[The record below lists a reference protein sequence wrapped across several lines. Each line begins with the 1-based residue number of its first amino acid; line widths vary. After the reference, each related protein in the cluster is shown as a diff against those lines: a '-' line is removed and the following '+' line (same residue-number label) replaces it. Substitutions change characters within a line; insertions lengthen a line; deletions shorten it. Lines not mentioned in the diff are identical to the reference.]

1 MTVDLSLT
9 INHGYD
15 RVRPIETGDV
25 KVEGIDLDIT
35 HVPPGELFTQIPQH
49 PQAYDVTE
57 QSFSSHVLWTSKDE
71 NPYVGIPVFPSR
83 FFRHNGIYVNEDAD
97 IDEPADLRG
106 KKVGIFITWQ
116 ETAVVM
122 MRGML
127 DEEYDVAPEDVQWI
141 LQSEERIPFEYPE
154 GVDISHVT
162 GNDSVLKMIGTGELD
177 ALLSPVMP
185 PDFGDGVRRLFPNFK
200 EVEQDYFQRT
210 GVFPIMHLIVVRRD
224 LIEENPWI
232 ATSLWDAF
240 VEAKGKAMDRL
251 YDTGGLA
258 ATLPWLLDH
267 IEETREI
274 LGEDY
279 WPYGFQNDVNYET
292 IDTLCR
298 YSYQHGV
305 SQRRVQPEE
314 LFLDEFMAK

>member
-1 MTVDLSLT
+1 MTVNLELT

-15 RVRPIETGDV
+15 RVRPIETGQV
-25 KVEGIDLDIT
+25 AVEGIDLDIT
-35 HVPPGELFTQIPQH
+35 HVPPGELFTQIAAH
-49 PQAYDVTE
+49 PNAYEVTE
-57 QSFSSHVLWTSKDE
+57 QSFSSHVLWTSKNE

-83 FFRHNGIYVNEDAD
+83 FFRHNGIYVHEDAD
-97 IDEPADLRG
+97 IEEPQDLRG
-106 KKVGIFITWQ
+106 KTVGGFITYQ

-127 DEEYDVAPEDVQWI
+127 DDEYGVEPSEVDWVF
-141 LQSEERIPFEYPE
+141 QSEERIPFEYPDD
-154 GVDISHVT
+154 VDITHT
-162 GNDSVLKMIGTGELD
+162 EGNDNVLEMIGTGELD

-185 PDFGDGVRRLFPNFK
+185 PAYGDTVERLFENFK
-200 EVEQDYFQRT
+200 EVEQEYFRRT
-210 GVFPIMHLIVVRRD
+210 GVFPIMHLIAVRRD
-224 LIEENPWI
+224 IIDDHPWV

-240 VEAKGKAMDRL
+240 VEAKEKAMDRV

-267 IEETREI
+267 VEETRDV

-279 WPYGFQNDVNYET
+279 WPYGFQNEVNYET

-298 YSYQHGV
+298 YSYEHGV
-305 SQRRVQPEE
+305 SERRVQPEE
-314 LFLDEFMAK
+314 LFLDEFLAK

>member
-1 MTVDLSLT
+1 MSVDLTLT
-9 INHGYD
+9 VNHGYD

-25 KVEGIDLDIT
+25 PIEGIDLDIV
-35 HVPPGELFTQIPQH
+35 HVPPGELFTQIAVNPRS
-49 PQAYDVTE
+49 YEVTE
-57 QSFSSHVLWTSKDE
+57 QSFSTHTLWTSKNE

-83 FFRHNGIYVNEDAD
+83 FFRHNGIYIPEGSD
-97 IDEPADLRG
+97 IEEPADLKG
-106 KKVGIFITWQ
+106 KTVGAFITYQ

-127 DEEYDVAPEDVQWI
+127 DDEYDVLPSEIEWV

-154 GVDISHVT
+154 DVDISIV
-162 GNDSVLKMIGTGELD
+162 GPDENVLEMIGTGDLD

-185 PDFGDGVRRLFPNFK
+185 PAYGDGVKRLFEDFK
-200 EVEQDYFQRT
+200 RIEQEYVRET
-210 GVFPIMHLIVVRRD
+210 NVFPIMHLIAIRRD
-224 LIEENPWI
+224 LYEENPWI

-240 VEAKGKAMDRL
+240 SEAKEKTMDRL

-267 IEETREI
+267 IEETREV

-279 WPYGFQNDVNYET
+279 WPYGFQNETNYRT

-298 YSYQHGV
+298 YSYKHGL
-305 SQRRVQPEE
+305 SERRVQPEE
-314 LFLDEFMAK
+314 LFVEEFLAK

>member
-1 MTVDLSLT
+1 MSIDLRLT

-25 KVEGIDLDIT
+25 SVEGIDLEIT
-35 HVPPGELFTQIPQH
+35 HVPPGELFTQIPEQ
-49 PQAYDVTE
+49 PNAYEVTE

-71 NPYVGIPVFPSR
+71 NPFVGIPVFPSR
-83 FFRHNGIYVNEDAD
+83 FFRHNGIYVNDQSD
-97 IDEPADLRG
+97 IQEPADLKG
-106 KKVGIFITWQ
+106 KDVGIFITWQ

-127 DEEYDVAPEDVQWI
+127 DEEYDVAPADVNWI
-141 LQSEERIPFEYPE
+141 LQSEERIPFDYPE
-154 GVDISHVT
+154 GVDISHVE
-162 GNDSVLKMIGTGELD
+162 GNDSVLRMIGTGELD

-185 PDFGDGVRRLFPNFK
+185 PAFGDGVSRLFPDFK
-200 EVEQDYFQRT
+200 TVEQDYFERT
-210 GVFPIMHLIVVRRD
+210 GVHPIMHLIVVRRD
-224 LIEENPWI
+224 IIEDYPWV

-240 VEAKGKAMDRL
+240 VEAKEKAMDRL

-258 ATLPWLLDH
+258 ATLPWLLHH
-267 IEETREI
+267 IEETRDI

-279 WPYGFQNDVNYET
+279 WPYGFQDEVNYRT

-298 YSYQHGV
+298 YSYEHGV

-314 LFLDEFMAK
+314 LVLDEFLAK